1 MLLRHIIPTNN
12 DVEEIYI
19 VKQEDAPAGPN
30 SNPLAAGG
38 ASGSSNQPL
47 LLYENEDIEIKDE
60 PLSVHGSDDE
70 EYEDE
75 KYEPPTPFLHAIP
88 LEVKLVEDLPKK
100 LEAAAI
106 KKEPV
111 DAVTAAAA
119 AAAAVALTEVQPQR
133 PKVTPPEKTDSKDSV
148 ELTLREKV
156 KKEEDVSSDDDW
168 GDDDCEPLAKQV
180 EKAKCLPNAKA
191 SKHRFDSDYSMSS
204 LDDDDD
210 YSPPQE
216 VPKEKK
222 RRGRLPK
229 KLVKEDEGSDGEND
243 IKCYVCVA
251 EQKDR
256 SALQK
261 HLKDKH
267 KKMLPFNCNIC
278 TSRKITKLKDLNFH
292 FRQHDETRRHK
303 CVYCA
308 ARFESAQAQAS
319 HMRRMHSKKYDEDM
333 EKHRRFLCRF
343 CDKKFTKKHDHEAH
357 EKRHLKES
365 SNDPDFM
372 KRELKCYICN
382 DFVGN
387 TRDELYAHVPFHD
400 KEWLPYYC
408 KMCDNMK
415 ITTGRVLSE
424 HLRQHQEGLAVKC
437 VYCERRFATL
447 ANCQAHERTHAAEKE
462 ADEIA
467 DAEKMTEAY
476 DAKVV
481 IENGIKRFQCEKC
494 DRSYT
499 LFSSLRKHQNLHT
512 KSNAFICKT
521 CGRAFVKAST
531 LALHE
536 RRNHDEGA
544 RYNCEGCGKTF
555 RTIGHL
561 LDHRTRTQH
570 FAGKPHIC
578 EGCTTTFREVEELE
592 EHQKTCTEVEANRA
606 CFCGLCAN
614 DFPSLALALEHVKS
628 NHEAEIPETKCRY
641 CDLTFRDAE
650 KIVEHEFRH
659 TLPGIMS
666 CTMCNRIFKHLKN
679 LQCHVKNHGKAAIP
693 FMCDICGKTFTQK
706 GTLTI
711 HTRLHTGER
720 PYICQLCQKGFVDKN
735 EMRRHYN
742 MHFNA
747 QSKLY
752 IPNADQIAAP
762 VDVGMQGK
770 KYKQYACKICGR
782 QLTTSTA
789 LAKHITTHTGE
800 KKYQCDFCDKRFAQ
814 GGQLTVHRRIHT
826 GERPFACET
835 CGQRFVGGSNYKRHV
850 KQRMC
855 KPMAVAEVAAAQQL
869 AAAAAAGASV
879 LPAQSVI
886 IETMSVV
893 SEDQDYSA
901 L

>member
-19 VKQEDAPAGPN
+19 VKQEDEATGPS
-30 SNPLAAGG
+30 SNPLAAGAT
-38 ASGSSNQPL
+38 ASGSKPPA
-47 LLYENEDIEIKDE
+47 LLYENEDVEIKDE
-60 PLSVHGSDDE
+60 PMSVHGSEDE
-70 EYEDE
+70 DYGDE
-75 KYEPPTPFLHAIP
+75 KYDLPMPFLHGIP

-100 LEAAAI
+100 LEAAI
-106 KKEPV
+106 KSEPF
-111 DAVTAAAA
+111 DAGHQSEPPVPQYCQ
-119 AAAAVALTEVQPQR
+119 QPKPLPQEE
-133 PKVTPPEKTDSKDSV
+133 PDSKDKV
-148 ELTLREKV
+148 RLKLNERV
-156 KKEEDVSSDDDW
+156 KKEQGVSSDDDW
-168 GDDDCEPLAKQV
+168 GDDDCQPLAMQL
-180 EKAKCLPNAKA
+180 EKRVPKLKI
-191 SKHRFDSDYSMSS
+191 KKDRFDSDYSLSS
-204 LDDDDD
+204 LDEDDLFNL
-210 YSPPQE
+210 
-216 VPKEKK
+216 PKDKNEKK
-222 RRGRLPK
+222 RRRGRK
-229 KLVKEDEGSDGEND
+229 KAGDNGDASDGESD
-243 IKCYVCVA
+243 FKCYVCV
-251 EQKDR
+251 EDQKDKDF
-256 SALQK
+256 LMK
-261 HLKDKH
+261 HLKKKH
-267 KKMLPFNCNIC
+267 RKMLPFDCNIC

-319 HMRRMHSKKYDEDM
+319 HMRRMHSKEYDEDM

-365 SNDPDFM
+365 SSDPAFM

-387 TRDELYAHVPFHD
+387 TRDELYAHVPLHD
-400 KEWLPYYC
+400 KEWLPYHC
-408 KMCDNMK
+408 KECDNMK

-437 VYCERRFATL
+437 VYCDRRFATL
-447 ANCQAHERTHAAEKE
+447 ANCQAHERTHTAEKE
-462 ADEIA
+462 ADEIL

-481 IENGIKRFQCEKC
+481 IENGIKRFQCEMC

-536 RRNHDEGA
+536 RRNHDENA
-544 RYNCEGCGKTF
+544 RYKCEGCGKTF

-561 LDHRTRTQH
+561 LDHRNRTQH

-578 EGCTTTFREVEELE
+578 EGCTTSFVEAEQLE
-592 EHQKTCTEVEANRA
+592 EHLKICTETEANRP
-606 CFCGLCAN
+606 CFCGLCSN
-614 DFPSLALALEHVKS
+614 DFPSLVVALAHVKS
-628 NHEAEIPETKCRY
+628 DHEAEIPETKCRY
-641 CDLTFRDAE
+641 CDLLFRDAE

-679 LQCHVKNHGKAAIP
+679 LQCHVKNHGKASIP

-720 PYICQLCQKGFVDKN
+720 PYTCQLCQKGFVDKN

-742 MHFNA
+742 MHFNQ

-752 IPNADQIAAP
+752 IPNADQIASP

-855 KPMAVAEVAAAQQL
+855 KPMAVAELAAAQIL
-869 AAAAAAGASV
+869 SAASV
-879 LPAQSVI
+879 LSAAPEIVDPITVVDPIATVSV
-886 IETMSVV
+886 
-893 SEDQDYSA
+893 DQVYSPM
-901 L
+901 

>member
-1 MLLRHIIPTNN
+1 M
-12 DVEEIYI
+12 EEIYI

-30 SNPLAAGG
+30 SNPLASGG
-38 ASGSSNQPL
+38 ASSSSKQPL
-47 LLYENEDIEIKDE
+47 LLYENEDVEIKDE
-60 PLSVHGSDDE
+60 PLSVHGSDE
-70 EYEDE
+70 EEEEDYEDE
-75 KYEPPTPFLHAIP
+75 KYVPPIPFMHGIP
-88 LEVKLVEDLPKK
+88 LDVKLVEDLPKK

-106 KKEPV
+106 KREPV
-111 DAVTAAAA
+111 EESVPEVQIPVEEPDSK
-119 AAAAVALTEVQPQR
+119 TEVR
-133 PKVTPPEKTDSKDSV
+133 LKLSES
-148 ELTLREKV
+148 V
-156 KKEEDVSSDDDW
+156 KKEEDLSSDDDW

-180 EKAKCLPNAKA
+180 EKAKCFPHPTA
-191 SKHRFDSDYSMSS
+191 SKDRFDSDYSMSS
-204 LDDDDD
+204 MDDDDD
-210 YSPPQE
+210 YSPPKE
-216 VPKEKK
+216 TIAKEKK
-222 RRGRLPK
+222 RRGRRPK
-229 KLVKEDEGSDGEND
+229 KLNGDEEGSESEND

-251 EQKDR
+251 DQKDR
-256 SALQK
+256 TALQK

-267 KKMLPFNCNIC
+267 KKMLPFNCSVC

-365 SNDPDFM
+365 SSDPDFM

-387 TRDELYAHVPFHD
+387 SRDDLYAHVPLHD

-437 VYCERRFATL
+437 VYCDRRFATL

-462 ADEIA
+462 ADEIL

-536 RRNHDEGA
+536 RRNHDENA

-578 EGCTTTFREVEELE
+578 EGCTTTFREAEELE
-592 EHQKTCTEVEANRA
+592 EHQKTCTETEANRP
-606 CFCGLCAN
+606 CFCGLCSN
-614 DFPSLALALEHVKS
+614 DFPTLQLALDHVRS
-628 NHEAEIPETKCRY
+628 DHEAEITETKCRY
-641 CDLTFRDAE
+641 CDLTFRDSE

-711 HTRLHTGER
+711 HTRLHTGKFFDWEISFR
-720 PYICQLCQKGFVDKN
+720 NGRAGSRTLLETGSLCI
-735 EMRRHYN
+735 
-742 MHFNA
+742 
-747 QSKLY
+747 L
-752 IPNADQIAAP
+752 
-762 VDVGMQGK
+762 QGW
-770 KYKQYACKICGR
+770 
-782 QLTTSTA
+782 
-789 LAKHITTHTGE
+789 
-800 KKYQCDFCDKRFAQ
+800 
-814 GGQLTVHRRIHT
+814 
-826 GERPFACET
+826 
-835 CGQRFVGGSNYKRHV
+835 
-850 KQRMC
+850 
-855 KPMAVAEVAAAQQL
+855 
-869 AAAAAAGASV
+869 
-879 LPAQSVI
+879 
-886 IETMSVV
+886 
-893 SEDQDYSA
+893 
-901 L
+901 